1 MPGRA
6 RVDELAGEV
15 LPVTNE
21 VTYWEVAEGQSRGVN
36 DRTAGAL
43 RITAID
49 AAVEGAIRALP
60 LLRHILCDLRVG
72 LSKTGFTKSRGD
84 RELLTH
90 QIQAK
95 GPLAGFRIFHHG
107 HVAGPVGRFEQKDR
121 KSVL

>member
-1 MPGRA
+1 MFFLSSISRHTDFALVTGVQTCA
-6 RVDELAGEV
+6 
-15 LPVTNE
+15 LP
-21 VTYWEVAEGQSRGVN
+21 VN

-60 LLRHILCDLRVG
+60 LLRHIICDLRVG

-84 RELLTH
+84 REILTH

-95 GPLAGFRIFHHG
+95 GPLARFRLRSEERRGGKGGVSTSSFRG
-107 HVAGPVGRFEQKDR
+107 WRY
-121 KSVL
+121 L